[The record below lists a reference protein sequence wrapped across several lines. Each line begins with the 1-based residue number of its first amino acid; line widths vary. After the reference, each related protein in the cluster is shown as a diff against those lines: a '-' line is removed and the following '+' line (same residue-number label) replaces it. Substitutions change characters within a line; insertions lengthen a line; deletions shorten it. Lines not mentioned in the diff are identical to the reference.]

1 MEINTTPG
9 SFSFYLW
16 EASGLTFPELARE
29 IVDIAIDTHRAKSDL
44 LFSFDSGLLE
54 SQRGAKSG
62 G

>member
-9 SFSFYLW
+9 SFAFYLW
-16 EASGLTFPELARE
+16 EASGVPFDALMEELL
-29 IVDIAIDTHRAKSDL
+29 DTALSIHASRSEL

-54 SQRGAKSG
+54 RNRGAKLG